1 MTPTVILCF
10 FLLHFICRAVRNNKV
25 LHKAAIPHAVN
36 QTEWSKPYMMLHNL
50 ITKSSS
56 ICFTLQKVHI
66 DFNFFELL
74 ETEPSCKRRKCACS
88 NRVFYGLTSSYT
100 THKSCLSSPSITLAR
115 HITQVSLFC
124 HFPHLVVLFYR
135 KTLLQELI
143 ISTIL

>member
-10 FLLHFICRAVRNNKV
+10 FLLHFICRAVRNNNKV

-36 QTEWSKPYMMLHNL
+36 QTEWSKPQMMLHNL

-74 ETEPSCKRRKCACS
+74 ETELSCKRRKCACS
-88 NRVFYGLTSSYT
+88 NRVFYGLTSSLYHT
-100 THKSCLSSPSITLAR
+100 QELPQQPFHYFSKTHNLGKFILPLSTFSSPSITLAR
-115 HITQVSLFC
+115 HIT
-124 HFPHLVVLFYR
+124 
-135 KTLLQELI
+135 
-143 ISTIL
+143 